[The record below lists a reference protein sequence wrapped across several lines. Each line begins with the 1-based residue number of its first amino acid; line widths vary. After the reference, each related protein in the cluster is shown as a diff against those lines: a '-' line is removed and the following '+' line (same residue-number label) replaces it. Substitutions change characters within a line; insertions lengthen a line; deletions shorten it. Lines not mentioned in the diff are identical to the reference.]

1 MLNTK
6 FPTFLAVLGFGLR
19 IDSLR
24 TMSCVPNNDNGMN
37 KPVTELI
44 INAVNEPVAPANK
57 AIIPVNSRSTQNE
70 CPAASFGAKR

>member
-1 MLNTK
+1 MDTLFQLK
-6 FPTFLAVLGFGLR
+6 VVSEQLKK
-19 IDSLR
+19 
-24 TMSCVPNNDNGMN
+24 NDIN

-70 CPAASFGAKR
+70 CPAASFGAKL